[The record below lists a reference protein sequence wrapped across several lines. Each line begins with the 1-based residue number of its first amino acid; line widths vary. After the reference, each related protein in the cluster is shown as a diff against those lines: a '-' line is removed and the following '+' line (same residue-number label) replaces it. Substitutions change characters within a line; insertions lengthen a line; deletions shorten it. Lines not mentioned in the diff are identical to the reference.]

1 MERGRRKVNLTGVG
15 RGAEV
20 GGSAEWEVG
29 GSVAVEGCVV
39 VEVGVVVDGRGEE
52 EVSRCDETVV
62 VGGMAAGAR

>member
-39 VEVGVVVDGRGEE
+39 VELGAVVDGRVGEE
-52 EVSRCDETVV
+52 VGRCDGTVV

>member
-15 RGAEV
+15 RGAGV

-62 VGGMAAGAR
+62 AGGMAAGAR